1 MKKSRGFSYI
11 EVIIAMALFAIAMLA
26 VIPVL
31 SQAGRNMV
39 FAEEAY
45 TGHFQAQRIMLI
57 VRDALI
63 DDANPQ
69 ARVAANVSDVDFSV
83 WVLGRGE
90 QEFHTIYNPDAD
102 ARIYEKNI
110 AMGNRAS
117 VIVVV
122 VWDADGR
129 VSGRAVGMV
138 YT

>member
-11 EVIIAMALFAIAMLA
+11 EVIIAMALFAIVMLA

-39 FAEEAY
+39 FAEDAY

-63 DDANPQ
+63 DGANPQ
-69 ARVAANVSDVDFSV
+69 ARVEDSISDVDFSV
-83 WVLGRGE
+83 WVLGRGG
-90 QEFHTIYNPDAD
+90 QEFHTVDDPGPG
-102 ARIYEKNI
+102 ARIYDMNV
-110 AMGNRAS
+110 AMDNRAS

-129 VSGRAVGMV
+129 VSGRALGMI